1 MRISPALIA
10 ILTTLFALAC
20 GETQAPASEASSGD
34 ETTVTVTPPA
44 SDPAAPAAA
53 TAPAPAPL
61 TADQLVA
68 KMDTCNQYWW
78 AAKWD
83 QAKAECYAANATS
96 ETVGSGMP
104 ASTGADALV
113 AEGQMWHAAIS
124 EMAQS
129 QEVVLVNGN
138 TIVALSRYTGKQT
151 GPLMG
156 APASG
161 KPVGIYGVEVSE
173 MGADGKLT
181 AQRGYFDIPT
191 LLGQIG
197 ASKAPHRAAIEASS
211 TPRVLAVA
219 SANETETKNLA
230 AARAAVKAWNDGDFK
245 ALKAAFAK
253 NWLHRDV
260 QMAVDQKGPAADAA
274 LKGYKTAFPDGK
286 LEETSATAA
295 GDYVVFEQR
304 YTGTNTG
311 RNPAMGLKKP
321 TGKSVNTR
329 FLQIFKL
336 QDGKIVEGWEV
347 GNGMEMATQ
356 LGLVPPPGAA
366 PAEAAPAAK
375 AAPAPAPAAAPA
387 AK

>member
-1 MRISPALIA
+1 MKLTSALIA
-10 ILTTLFALAC
+10 MFTLFAVAC
-20 GETQAPASEASSGD
+20 GQTQAPASEASSGD
-34 ETTVTVTPPA
+34 ETTVTVVPPSSDSAATPA
-44 SDPAAPAAA
+44 AAPAQ
-53 TAPAPAPL
+53 PPAPL
-61 TADQLVA
+61 TTDQLVA
-68 KMDTCNQYWW
+68 KSDTCNQLWW

-83 QAKAECYAANATS
+83 QAKAECYAANVTS

-104 ASTGADALV
+104 VASGPDAMV

-124 EMAQS
+124 EMALS

-161 KPVGIYGVEVSE
+161 KPVGIYGVEVTE
-173 MGADGKLT
+173 ATPDGKVS
-181 AQRGYFDIPT
+181 AMRGYFDIPT

-197 ASKAPHRAAIEASS
+197 ASKNPHRAALEASA

-219 SANETETKNLA
+219 SASETETKNLA

-253 NWLHRDV
+253 NWLHRDI
-260 QMAVDQKGPAADAA
+260 QMAADQKGLQADAS

-286 LEETSATAA
+286 LEETSAVAA

-304 YTGTNTG
+304 FTGTNKG
-311 RNPAMGLKKP
+311 RNPAMGLTKP

-329 FLQIFKL
+329 FLQVFKL

-366 PAEAAPAAK
+366 PAAA
-375 AAPAPAPAAAPA
+375 APAPAAAAPA
-387 AK
+387 AKK